1 MEDVNRKRSVKRADF
16 KKYIRIFVRS
26 AVRSVFL
33 MGGGSGKG
41 RRIIYIK
48 GVTVRFGL
56 TF

>member
-33 MGGGSGKG
+33 MGGGSGEG